1 MEWDHLLPASIVCA
15 AEKGERQEVPFPL
28 SSLLTKIEATRS
40 VAKLTSAFLFVWV
53 TFYFKHIPSEPASL
67 LINLQRGKFQS
78 CHNAE
83 VMFTLVI
90 LHN

>member
-1 MEWDHLLPASIVCA
+1 MWSGIIFPASIVCA
-15 AEKGERQEVPFPL
+15 AEKEKRQEVPLPL
-28 SSLLTKIEATRS
+28 SSLLMKIEASSS
-40 VAKLTSAFLFVWV
+40 VAKSTSAFLFVWV

-83 VMFTLVI
+83 VMFTLVT